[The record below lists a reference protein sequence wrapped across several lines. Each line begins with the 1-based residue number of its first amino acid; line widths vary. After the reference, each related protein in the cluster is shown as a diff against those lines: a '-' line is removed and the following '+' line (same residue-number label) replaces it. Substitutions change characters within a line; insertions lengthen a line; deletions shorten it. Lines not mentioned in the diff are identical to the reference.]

1 MAILIYPTFRYIEIK
16 CGLGKK
22 KKDEKTDGE
31 VT

>member
-22 KKDEKTDGE
+22 RKTKKQMEK
-31 VT
+31 